1 LRAATRSGAITLGLH
16 PALGTLV
23 AGKLADFLVYP
34 PGVNLLEDVT
44 AAREIKFVARGGRMW
59 NASSLVEEWPA
70 KGRSFMM
77 PPFNAD

>member
-1 LRAATRSGAITLGLH
+1 
-16 PALGTLV
+16 
-23 AGKLADFLVYP
+23 LVYP